1 MKQKTEKKKFRVGAA
16 IFRIVLILV
25 AGLTV
30 GLAVFSFNANRIGG
44 NQLPMPFGYGASV
57 VLSGSMEPALQ
68 VNDLVIVKAQEDYS
82 EGDVVVYQ
90 NGHTLIIHRVVKKD
104 GEEFV
109 TRGDANNADDDPI
122 KLSDIKGIM
131 IFRVPFIGLI
141 FKWLKTLPGTL
152 IVLGLAVF
160 LLYRSRRKE
169 KEKNSEQLDEIVEE
183 IRRLQAL
190 QQAQPSAPSAEPVA
204 SPAVSQ
210 EAPQQEK
217 PVASAV
223 FQETPQPEEVSASA
237 PQPAEGCD
245 DTAVSSKPEKPETQ
259 DQKPISKESD
269 DSAKEKSPTDD
280 FSDIDALISEIE
292 NDNS

>member
-16 IFRIVLILV
+16 IFRIILILV

-90 NGHTLIIHRVVKKD
+90 NGNTLIIHRVVKKD

-122 KLSDIKGIM
+122 RLSDIKGIM

-152 IVLGLAVF
+152 IVLGLAIF

-169 KEKNSEQLDEIVEE
+169 KEKDSEQLDEIVEE

-190 QQAQPSAPSAEPVA
+190 QQSTAQPQPIEQ
-204 SPAVSQ
+204 PAVGNDAPIVPQ
-210 EAPQQEK
+210 KEATDTVGNDAPIVPQNETTAENAENDVPIVPQN
-217 PVASAV
+217 
-223 FQETPQPEEVSASA
+223 ETPSTP
-237 PQPAEGCD
+237 
-245 DTAVSSKPEKPETQ
+245 
-259 DQKPISKESD
+259 
-269 DSAKEKSPTDD
+269 DD

-292 NDNS
+292 ND